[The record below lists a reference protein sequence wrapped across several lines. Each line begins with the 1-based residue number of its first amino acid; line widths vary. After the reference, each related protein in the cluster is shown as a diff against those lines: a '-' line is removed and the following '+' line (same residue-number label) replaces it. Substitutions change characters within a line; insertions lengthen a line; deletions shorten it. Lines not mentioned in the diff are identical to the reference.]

1 MNNEEIKKARKEYAR
16 RKKEKDK
23 LIALKEEFE
32 QLKKDPKVKR
42 YLEICDIENKQ
53 IPMNEDLIRYSFF
66 KFDQTDEE
74 FKIYLYMG
82 AYQRAWNFDEYDNQ
96 ILDRS
101 KADYLLYCNIADQN
115 DSIQIKPSM
124 QEQFERENIVFKTK
138 SILGTESKYYELQKI
153 YYEYLLTCDLRKKGK
168 VLEKIKEHL

>member
-16 RKKEKDK
+16 RKKEKEK
-23 LIALKEEFE
+23 LISLKEELE
-32 QLKKDPKVKR
+32 QLKKDPKVIR
-42 YLEICDIENKQ
+42 YLEICDIENKE
-53 IPMNEDLIRYSFF
+53 IPKDENLIRYSFL
-66 KFDQTDEE
+66 KFDQTDEK

-82 AYQRAWNFDEYDNQ
+82 AYLYSRNFDEHDSQ
-96 ILDRS
+96 ILDKS
-101 KADYLLYCNIADQN
+101 KADYLLYQNIADQN
-115 DSIQIKPSM
+115 DTVQIKPNM

-138 SILGTESKYYELQKI
+138 SILRTESKYYELQHI